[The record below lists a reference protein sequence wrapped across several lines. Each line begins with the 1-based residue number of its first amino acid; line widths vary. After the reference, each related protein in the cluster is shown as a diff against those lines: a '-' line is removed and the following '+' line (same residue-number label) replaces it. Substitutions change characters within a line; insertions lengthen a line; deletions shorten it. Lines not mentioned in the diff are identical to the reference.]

1 MDVISPWTVGR
12 YSDTTSADSWK
23 ENTMIPDIA
32 IAAAAGKD
40 YLPVIWPG
48 FSWYNMKSG
57 PQNQIPRKGGRFLW
71 RQAYNAIEAGA
82 NMLYGAMF
90 DEVDEG
96 TAIYK
101 ACPKRSM
108 APVDPYWLTLDADGY
123 DLPSDWYLQLSGLAK
138 KMLNGQIPLS
148 KTMPLV
154 PPPVQGGT
162 RYKLQTYILGEGQ
175 VQTAGSGIV
184 LMSPSDTSYFVGTR
198 VVLTAQPA
206 LGWKFDGW
214 SGDLTG
220 TSNPDT
226 VLMDANKSITATFSQ
241 IPAGQFEIR
250 RSTVGSGVVVAEPS
264 GPYYSSGTVVT
275 LRARPAWDSML
286 DGWSGDVS
294 GTDTVVTITM
304 NGHKSVTATF
314 RKLKTC
320 GLSVRLA
327 LHGTVTLEPS
337 GGTYV
342 EGSQVQLRAQAE
354 TGWEFHEWTGDVNGT
369 TNPQGVAV
377 NENKEVRAVFRKIG
391 GGVRSLGA
399 MHDSYV
405 QGSFSASR
413 NFNADSLLRVR
424 EGSSDLNRYRAYVQF
439 DVSGATGTV
448 LGAVLKM
455 RVRPVGLPDGKGVK
469 AGVYAVSTDTWTE
482 TALNWSGAPSAG
494 ALIDSATVSSVG
506 MEYSWDVGTYVAGEV
521 AGDKKVSLMLKDYAA
536 GDKRI
541 DFERREDGKGPV
553 LLILTNT
560 PVGIEEEEMVPTR
573 YALHQNYPNPFN
585 PRTTIKYDLISNAD
599 VSIQIYDILG
609 RKVKNLLDE
618 KQGPGT
624 FSIAWDGKDDSM
636 KPVDS
641 GIYLLRFRAGMF
653 IENGKMVLIK

>member
-1 MDVISPWTVGR
+1 MDGDTLFLRHFSANGVVMDQEVYHPNHKYNVGVH
-12 YSDTTSADSWK
+12 YSLTT
-23 ENTMIPDIA
+23 
-32 IAAAAGKD
+32 
-40 YLPVIWPG
+40 
-48 FSWYNMKSG
+48 
-57 PQNQIPRKGGRFLW
+57 
-71 RQAYNAIEAGA
+71 
-82 NMLYGAMF
+82 
-90 DEVDEG
+90 
-96 TAIYK
+96 
-101 ACPKRSM
+101 
-108 APVDPYWLTLDADGY
+108 
-123 DLPSDWYLQLSGLAK
+123 
-138 KMLNGQIPLS
+138 
-148 KTMPLV
+148 
-154 PPPVQGGT
+154 
-162 RYKLQTYILGEGQ
+162 
-175 VQTAGSGIV
+175 QTAGSGTIRK
-184 LMSPSDTSYFVGTR
+184 SPADSSYLIGAQ
-198 VVLTAQPA
+198 VVLTAEPA

-214 SGDLTG
+214 SGNLTG
-220 TSNPDT
+220 TRNPET
-226 VLMDANKSITATFSQ
+226 VLMDANKTIAATFSQ
-241 IPAGQFEIR
+241 IPAGQFEVR
-250 RSTVGSGVVVAEPS
+250 RTIVGSGVVMAEPP
-264 GPYYSSGTVVT
+264 GPYYSSGTVAT

-320 GLSVRLA
+320 GLTVRPA
-327 LHGTVTLEPS
+327 LHGSVNLEPS

-354 TGWEFHEWTGDVNGT
+354 TGWEFHEWTGDVNGVV
-369 TNPQGVAV
+369 NPQSVTL

-391 GGVRSLGA
+391 GGVRLLGA

-439 DVSGATGTV
+439 DVSGATGNV

-536 GDKRI
+536 MDKRI

-585 PRTTIKYDLISNAD
+585 PETSIRFDLPNNGWISLKVYDS
-599 VSIQIYDILG
+599 LG
-609 RKVKNLLDE
+609 REVATLVDQQMQ
-618 KQGPGT
+618 QGIHQVRWNAGAMPSGVYLCQLKAGT
-624 FSIAWDGKDDSM
+624 FAGSIK
-636 KPVDS
+636 V
-641 GIYLLRFRAGMF
+641 LLT
-653 IENGKMVLIK
+653 K